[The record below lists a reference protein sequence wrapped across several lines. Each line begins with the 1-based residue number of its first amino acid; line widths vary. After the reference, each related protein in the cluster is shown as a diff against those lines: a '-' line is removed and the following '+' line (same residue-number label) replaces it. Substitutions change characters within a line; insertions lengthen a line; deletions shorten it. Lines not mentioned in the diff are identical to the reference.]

1 MHVIDAHYEIDP
13 FDSWAMTQHIQS
25 HEATGS
31 PPHEKR
37 LISMS
42 KTFLSLAT
50 AALAFTA
57 LATVPARAAE
67 IGGAQNVK
75 TVGALTLET
84 QGVATSDLSVH
95 RQGGFALPGSVQWI
109 DTPADQV
116 RTRQAA
122 F

>member
-1 MHVIDAHYEIDP
+1 
-13 FDSWAMTQHIQS
+13 
-25 HEATGS
+25 
-31 PPHEKR
+31 
-37 LISMS
+37 MS
-42 KTFLSLAT
+42 KTLLSLTT

-57 LATVPARAAE
+57 VATASARADE
-67 IGGAQNVK
+67 TGGAHNVK

-84 QGVATSDLSVH
+84 QGLATSDLSVH

-109 DTPADQV
+109 KTPVDEV

>member
-1 MHVIDAHYEIDP
+1 
-13 FDSWAMTQHIQS
+13 
-25 HEATGS
+25 
-31 PPHEKR
+31 
-37 LISMS
+37 MS
-42 KTFLSLAT
+42 KTILSITA

-57 LATVPARAAE
+57 LATASARAGEA
-67 IGGAQNVK
+67 GSVHNVK

-84 QGVATSDLSVH
+84 RGLATSDVSVH

-109 DTPADQV
+109 ATPADQM